1 MTTWV
6 YELSVDEA
14 PLFLEFDK
22 PRYLLPEGCKDLYD
36 VILLQEQAAA
46 GGSALKRHVSMPAS
60 ESTPPVCITIS
71 GLVTVGALAHLL
83 QVKPYRLICTL
94 IKFKTFACI
103 TSVISFDTAAKVCAY
118 YGVAVHKAEDF

>member
-1 MTTWV
+1 MDEDLT
-6 YELSVDEA
+6 LSDAE
-14 PLFLEFDK
+14 K
-22 PRYLLPEGCKDLYD
+22 PRYLLPEGCQDLND
-36 VILLQEQAAA
+36 VIRLQEEAA
-46 GGSALKRHVSMPAS
+46 GGGSVRKAPAS
-60 ESTPPVCITIS
+60 ESALPVCITIS

-94 IKFKTFACI
+94 IKFKTFACV

>member
-1 MTTWV
+1 MS
-6 YELSVDEA
+6 YEWTVDEDLTLSDA
-14 PLFLEFDK
+14 EK
-22 PRYLLPEGCKDLYD
+22 PRYLLPEGCQDLND
-36 VILLQEQAAA
+36 VIRLQEQAAS
-46 GGSALKRHVSMPAS
+46 GGSVLKAHASGSAS
-60 ESTPPVCITIS
+60 ESAPPVCITIS

-94 IKFKTFACI
+94 IKFKTFACV